1 MENPQQNSEEGL
13 MPKSS
18 PPQPNPAIVANEA
31 GQGSG
36 FPESDKSSATP
47 VVVLSTL
54 VAICGSFAYGC
65 TIGYSSPAE
74 SGMRADLRLS
84 VTQYSVFGSV
94 LTVGGIIG
102 SLVNGKIADLVGRRR
117 AMWLSEL
124 FCIVG
129 WLAVAFSK
137 HAWSLYLGRFS
148 LGIGLVLMAYV
159 IPVYIAEI
167 TPKNIRGAFTAAFQF
182 LLTSGLSVMY
192 LVGTVVSWRAL
203 ALIAAVPC
211 LLQIIGLF
219 FIPES
224 PRWLAKVGREKEL
237 ETTLQRLRGKNADI
251 SMESAHIREYTQTF
265 EMDSKVGIF
274 YLFQRKYAYPLV
286 VGVGLSAMQ
295 PLLGAT
301 AIQYYASYIFS
312 EADFSTKIGSI
323 SLAIIQLPVIG
334 ASVLLTDRF
343 GRRPLLLASTIVMCL
358 SLAIIAT
365 AFGLQGTHRWN
376 EVTSVLVYVGIMG
389 FSVGYSIG
397 LSGLPS
403 VVMAEIFPINMKGLA
418 GSLVIFIHHC
428 INWTITFTFHFMME
442 WSKTGTF
449 SIFWVI
455 CAAGVAFVTFLVPET
470 KGRTLEEIQASITKL
485 SRR

>member
-1 MENPQQNSEEGL
+1 
-13 MPKSS
+13 
-18 PPQPNPAIVANEA
+18 
-31 GQGSG
+31 
-36 FPESDKSSATP
+36 
-47 VVVLSTL
+47 
-54 VAICGSFAYGC
+54 
-65 TIGYSSPAE
+65 
-74 SGMRADLRLS
+74 MRADLRLS

-117 AMWLSEL
+117 TMWLSEL

-397 LSGLPS
+397 LSGLPG